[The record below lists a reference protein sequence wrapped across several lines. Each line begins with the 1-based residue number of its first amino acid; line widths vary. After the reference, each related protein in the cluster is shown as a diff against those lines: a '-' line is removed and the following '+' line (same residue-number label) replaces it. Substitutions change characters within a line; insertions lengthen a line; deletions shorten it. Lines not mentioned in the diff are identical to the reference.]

1 MKSKATGIQYKDSS
15 DGLVYDLK
23 IDVKKDASGKIISG
37 LVIGQTLEQNMTS
50 ILVCK
55 PGDLK
60 DNLSFGVDFKSALLG
75 EDLLEYRHAIKEN
88 FAEDGL
94 NVNHLDLYDLT
105 KFSIDAT
112 YE

>member
-1 MKSKATGIQYKDSS
+1 MKTKSTGIQYNDSS

-23 IDVKKDASGKIISG
+23 IEVKRDASGKILSG
-37 LVIGQTLEQNMTS
+37 LVIGQTLEQNMAS

-60 DNLSFGVDFKSALLG
+60 DNLSFGVDFRSALLG
-75 EDLLEYRHAIKEN
+75 EDLLEYRHKIKEE
-88 FAEDGL
+88 FTKDGL

-105 KFSIDAT
+105 KYNIDAA